1 MHIHIEQHIM
11 ALVGTNAR
19 EADRVDIGSILHLL
33 SAVVKFAAE
42 ILANS
47 PIGSK
52 HDAGGFLF
60 VSLFLI

>member
-1 MHIHIEQHIM
+1 M

-47 PIGSK
+47 RTGSK
-52 HDAGGFLF
+52 HDAGGFPF

>member
-1 MHIHIEQHIM
+1 MHIHIEQHII

-33 SAVVKFAAE
+33 PADVKSPAE
-42 ILANS
+42 TLANS
-47 PIGSK
+47 RIGSK
-52 HDAGGFLF
+52 HDAGGFPS

>member
-1 MHIHIEQHIM
+1 M

-19 EADRVDIGSILHLL
+19 EADRVDMGIILHLL

-47 PIGSK
+47 PIGLK